1 MRPPSHVW
9 CVLAG
14 VACGLTVAVAA
25 PIPLVNHYDLW
36 QYRKGTNAPQA
47 DWKLPGAV
55 LDATWLT
62 GPGGFGFGA
71 DAQETNNCRTILAD
85 MRGSAATNYTSLYIR
100 KSFVI
105 TDPVPTNL
113 HLFLRVDWDDGYI
126 AWLDG
131 QYLTNALS
139 PNPPNEPA
147 YNAVATGNHECSTGQ
162 SGSSPQPA
170 VTNDLGPVGTRL
182 APGEHVLALMG
193 LNVSAT
199 SGDFILIADLFLD
212 EVAVPPPPT
221 NAVGGLISADTTW
234 YASNAI
240 YTVTNTVTV
249 ASNVTLTIE
258 PGVTVRFRRGTG
270 LTVRGRLLAVG
281 TPTQR
286 ITFTRHPGDA
296 NWDRIMFIKA
306 ADSRLEHCV
315 IEYSNCVG
323 DHKDYYPTSCGP
335 PPVYGPRN
343 YHEAVVVLA
352 SHVEFVSC
360 AFTNLPDASATA
372 EGDALAIISDDLQYP
387 GPASAVVRNC
397 HFIRIGQG
405 VHTRFA
411 YVLVEGCVFQ
421 DKHGDNDDVD
431 LYGESEPP
439 SVIRNNLFLSP
450 SYDDRINPTRC
461 SAIIYGNT
469 IYGSTDHGIVLR
481 DVSSPIVFNNVL
493 YSCSAGGISVQ
504 NGCTPIIAHNTLVN
518 CNRAIKLFD
527 HLDRISPPYCLTA
540 ASGRATLYN
549 NIIWNS
555 TPAFDL
561 SGNAFGILTVD
572 VSWSNI
578 QGGLTNA
585 TRRANAVLIGG
596 PGNFDAD
603 PRFVNAAA
611 TNFHLQA
618 GSPCLDAGTNL
629 SALVPF
635 DFDGVP
641 RPLDSDGV
649 GGPDF
654 DVGAYE
660 LLRPTADSN
669 ADGIPDGWCWQFGFS
684 PIDPEVA
691 GSNPD
696 GDPHTTYQEWVADT
710 NPTNAQ
716 SFFRLEGLERGA
728 PATVSFLSSSQR
740 LYTLLACTNLTE
752 SGWTPVPGQINVQG
766 NGGLLRL
773 PDPNPDQAKFYKV
786 QVILP
791 PQ

>member
-1 MRPPSHVW
+1 MQLPSRICW
-9 CVLAG
+9 VLVG
-14 VACGLTVAVAA
+14 VACGATGGSAA
-25 PIPLVNHYDLW
+25 PIPLVNHSDVW
-36 QYRKGTNAPQA
+36 HYRKGTNAPQA
-47 DWKLPGAV
+47 NWKLPGAV
-55 LDATWLT
+55 LDGSWLT
-62 GPGGFGFGA
+62 GRGGFGFGT
-71 DAQETNNCRTILAD
+71 DARETNNCRTILTD
-85 MRGSAATNYTSLYIR
+85 MRGTAATNYTTLYIR

-113 HLFLRVDWDDGYI
+113 NLFLRVDWDDGYI

-139 PNPPNEPA
+139 PNPPNEPP
-147 YNAVATGNHECSTGQ
+147 YNAVATGSHECSTGQ
-162 SGSSPQPA
+162 SGSNPQPA

-193 LNVSAT
+193 LNVDAT
-199 SGDFILIADLFLD
+199 SSDFILIADLFLD
-212 EVAVPPPPT
+212 EVAVPPAPT
-221 NAVGGLISADTTW
+221 NAVGGLISSDTTW
-234 YASNAI
+234 YASNAV

-258 PGVTVRFRRGTG
+258 PGVTVRFRQGTG
-270 LTVRGRLLAVG
+270 LTVRGRLVAVG

-286 ITFTRHPGDA
+286 ITFTRHPGDTT
-296 NWDRIMFIKA
+296 WERIMFIKA

-315 IEYSNCVG
+315 IEYSNCAG

-352 SHVEFVSC
+352 SHVEFESC
-360 AFTNLPDASATA
+360 SFTNLPNASPTA
-372 EGDALAIISDDLQYP
+372 EGDALAIVSDDPQYP
-387 GPASAVVRNC
+387 GRASAVVRNC

-431 LYGESEPP
+431 LYGESDPP
-439 SVIRNNLFLSP
+439 CVIRNNLFLYP

-461 SAIIYGNT
+461 SAIIYGNI

-481 DVSSPIVFNNVL
+481 DVGSPIVFNNVL
-493 YSCSAGGISVQ
+493 YGCSAGGIVVQ

-527 HLDRISPPYCLTA
+527 HLDRINPPYCLTP
-540 ASGRATLYN
+540 ASGRATLVN

-578 QGGLTNA
+578 QGGTNNA
-585 TRRANAVLIGG
+585 TRRTNAVLIGG

-603 PRFVNAAA
+603 PRFVNPGA
-611 TNFHLQA
+611 TNFYLQP

-629 SALVPF
+629 SALVRF
-635 DFDGVP
+635 DLDGVP

-649 GGPDF
+649 GGPGF

-669 ADGIPDGWCWQFGFS
+669 GDGIPDGWCWQFGFS
-684 PIDPEVA
+684 PLDPEVA
-691 GSNPD
+691 GGNPD
-696 GDPHTTYQEWVADT
+696 HDPHTNYQEWVADT

-716 SFFRLEGLERGA
+716 SFFRLEGMSG
-728 PATVSFLSSSQR
+728 PGPTGVSFLSSAQR
-740 LYTLLACTNLTE
+740 LYTLWRCTNLTE
-752 SGWTPVPGQINVQG
+752 AVWTPVAGQIDVPG
-766 NGGLLRL
+766 TGGISTLL
-773 PDPNPDQAKFYKV
+773 DPQPAPTKFYRV
-786 QVILP
+786 QVRVP
-791 PQ
+791 AN

>member
-1 MRPPSHVW
+1 MRSRS
-9 CVLAG
+9 CVAYLLIWT
-14 VACGLTVAVAA
+14 VCGWLPAWAA
-25 PIPLVNHYDLW
+25 MIPLVNHSDVW
-36 QYRKGTNAPQA
+36 HYRKGTNQPQA

-55 LDATWLT
+55 LDGTWLT
-62 GPGGFGFGA
+62 GPGGFGFGT
-71 DAQETNNCRTILAD
+71 DAQETNNCQTILTD
-85 MRGSAATNYTSLYIR
+85 MRGSAATNYTTLYIR
-100 KSFVI
+100 KSFFI
-105 TDPVPTNL
+105 TNPVPSNL
-113 HLFLRVDWDDGYI
+113 HLVLRMDWDDGYM

-131 QYLTNALS
+131 VRLTNALS
-139 PNPPNEPA
+139 PNPPNEPP

-162 SGSSPQPA
+162 AGSNPQPA

-182 APGEHVLALMG
+182 APGEHVLAIMG
-193 LNVSAT
+193 LNVNAT
-199 SGDFILIADLFLD
+199 SGDFILVADLFLD
-212 EVAVPPPPT
+212 EVATPPPPT

-234 YASNAI
+234 YASNGV

-258 PGVTVRFRRGTG
+258 PGVTVRFRQGTG

-281 TPTQR
+281 TPSQR
-286 ITFTRHPGDA
+286 ITFTREPGA
-296 NWDRIMFIKA
+296 TTWERIMFIKA
-306 ADSRLEHCV
+306 AESRLEHCV
-315 IEYSNCVG
+315 IEFSNCVG
-323 DHKDYYPTSCGP
+323 DHKDYYPISCGP

-352 SHVEFVSC
+352 SHVTFESC
-360 AFTNLPDASATA
+360 AFTNLPNTSATA
-372 EGDALAIISDDLQYP
+372 EGDALAIISDDPQYP

-431 LYGESEPP
+431 LYGESDPP
-439 SVIRNNLFLSP
+439 SVIRNNLFLYP

-481 DVSSPIVFNNVL
+481 DVGSPIVFNNVL

-527 HLDRISPPYCLTA
+527 HLDRINPPYCLSA
-540 ASGRATLYN
+540 ASGRATLFN

-572 VSWSNI
+572 VSWSDI
-578 QGGLTNA
+578 QGGTNNVSK
-585 TRRANAVLIGG
+585 RANAVLIGG

-603 PRFVNAAA
+603 PLFVNAAA
-611 TNFHLQA
+611 TNFHLRP

-629 SALVPF
+629 SALVRF
-635 DFDGVP
+635 DFDGLP

-649 GGPDF
+649 GGPGF

-660 LLRPTADSN
+660 LMLPSTDSN
-669 ADGIPDGWCWQFGFS
+669 GDGIPDGWCWQFGLS
-684 PIDPEVA
+684 PVDPDVA
-691 GSNPD
+691 AGNPD
-696 GDPHTTYQEWVADT
+696 ADPHTTYQEWIADT
-710 NPTNAQ
+710 DPTNAQ
-716 SFFRLEGLERGA
+716 SFFRLERISLQG
-728 PATVSFLSSSQR
+728 PVTISFRSSAQR
-740 LYTLLACTNLTE
+740 HYTLLACTNLTQ
-752 SGWTPVPGQINVQG
+752 GAWTPVPGQINVPG
-766 NGGLLRL
+766 NGAVLSLV
-773 PDPNPDQAKFYKV
+773 DPEPGSTKFYRV
-786 QVILP
+786 QVAIP
-791 PQ
+791 PP